1 MMHRP
6 GQKTGFPGFPLDV
19 GLKKRVSID
28 KEFMPIVFCSL
39 EIHLPHS
46 HSLKEK
52 RSVLRK
58 VVDRLRSRFNF
69 SVSEI
74 ETSGAVATG
83 AGGSGGHWSQSNS
96 VGRIVREVHTGK

>member
-1 MMHRP
+1 MGLARGDQGGSRDGASSGP
-6 GQKTGFPGFPLDV
+6 KNGFSWV
-19 GLKKRVSID
+19 SIRCRAKKRVSID

-74 ETSGAVATG
+74 EHQELWQRRGWERWPLVP
-83 AGGSGGHWSQSNS
+83 
-96 VGRIVREVHTGK
+96 IE